1 MRLLPVP
8 RDLSVERGHVTAT
21 LAGIESIT
29 FDFGNTLVPVSRGA
43 FRRVVELT
51 ASAVARAD
59 PSIDREAFL
68 IAWAEE
74 RERQFR
80 EDVPA
85 FREVDLAE
93 RLVRVFARLRGMS
106 PPPPDE
112 AWDQARAAELS
123 DAAEIETTIET
134 YSHAFVE
141 GLADDGT
148 VLGLLLEFAHV
159 GVDVRRSL
167 QDVSEGVEGL
177 RALIVPRAPGDD
189 GATPGV
195 DDLLVRL
202 ADGGRGLAI
211 LSNWP
216 LAATVDRYVDARGW
230 RPFLRAV
237 VISHRVGVIK
247 PHPAIFAAARSALGD
262 PAPSAILHVGDD
274 WAADVAG
281 AAAVGWRTA
290 WVSGRPADTPL
301 PTSDRPP
308 SIRADLELDSI
319 ADLDRHLAWV
329 GPRVAE
335 RSG

>member
-1 MRLLPVP
+1 M
-8 RDLSVERGHVTAT
+8 TAT
-21 LAGIESIT
+21 LAGIEAIT

-43 FRRVVELT
+43 LRGVVELI

-59 PSIDREAFL
+59 PSIDREAF
-68 IAWAEE
+68 IVAWVEE
-74 RERQFR
+74 GERQFR
-80 EDVPA
+80 EEVPR

-112 AWDQARAAELS
+112 AWDQARAAALS
-123 DAAEIETTIET
+123 DPSEIEATIET
-134 YSHAFVE
+134 YSRAFVD
-141 GLADDGT
+141 GL
-148 VLGLLLEFAHV
+148 
-159 GVDVRRSL
+159 
-167 QDVSEGVEGL
+167 
-177 RALIVPRAPGDD
+177 P
-189 GATPGV
+189 ATPGV
-195 DDLLVRL
+195 DGLLARL
-202 ADGGRGLAI
+202 ADGGRSLAI

-216 LAATVDRYVDARGW
+216 LAATIDRYVDARGW
-230 RPFLRAV
+230 RRWLRAV
-237 VISHRVGVIK
+237 VISQRVGVIK
-247 PHPAIFAAARSALGD
+247 PHLAIFAAARSALGD
-262 PAPSAILHVGDD
+262 PAPAAILHVGDD

-281 AAAVGWRTA
+281 AAAAGWRTA

-335 RSG
+335 TSG